1 MMDERYFTQK
11 LLDSEAMLY
20 RIACTLLRNEEDRR
34 DALQE
39 TALKAWRARGQPVSY
54 THLPAPH
61 PWGITRYVY
70 SHPCDATFT

>member
-39 TALKAWRARGQPVSY
+39 TALKAWRAQ
-54 THLPAPH
+54 
-61 PWGITRYVY
+61 GI
-70 SHPCDATFT
+70 AA

>member
-34 DALQE
+34 CL
-39 TALKAWRARGQPVSY
+39 LY
-54 THLPAPH
+54 TS
-61 PWGITRYVY
+61 RCV
-70 SHPCDATFT
+70 